1 MYFIR
6 GFFLRLK
13 KLSLKLRSKLYLSF
27 ILIIIISVMST
38 AFLFNSLNQINNNY
52 SELSNKE
59 VLKLNLANDL
69 KTYFSD
75 LSSTFN
81 EYLFN
86 PTSDIYTKYLSKS
99 SNLANSIS
107 EAKGNASSIEEGRI
121 FQSIDNTISSILIE
135 QAHMINLI
143 NTNQNSTKGVL
154 DGNYTTYENSFEG
167 NLSLFY
173 SYSASGYDLA
183 VKNNQTSSLIFF
195 SSILNF
201 ANNIRYFE
209 SSSSLSFYKI
219 LYSPLNASL
228 YDLQYV
234 NMIRNLSANINS
246 TITMISSNA
255 TTLLWLQGINTNF
268 LYIKAI
274 QEVLISESKTNSVS
288 VSNYYYG
295 DYSKNKNSF
304 NSYLDQYFQLA
315 NINFQTSN
323 LKINSMV
330 SSTLILI
337 LIFIILT
344 IFTGGIL
351 SFLLVK
357 SVTKPLNS
365 VLKISDSVAGGN
377 LNIDLD
383 ERNITNDEIGTL
395 YKSFLTMGNSLKRI
409 ITTMTETAEKIS
421 FSSGNLSA
429 FSEKIDSSSKEI
441 SSITQKI
448 SQDTQLQIE
457 QINSSIEITE
467 NLNKIFKEK
476 FKSIKSASQLIES
489 LTNQVNLL
497 SLNASIEAARAGEY
511 GKGFTVVAENI
522 RILADRSKNS
532 LGFVDTVIN
541 DLEKSLAQV
550 ILKIT
555 DSTNKLEKIVENIAN
570 EAKVANLS
578 TEFQTN
584 TINEIV
590 DSSMLL
596 AEESKNLK
604 VIVQQFKT

>member
-1 MYFIR
+1 MFFIR

-13 KLSLKLRSKLYLSF
+13 KVTLKLRSKLYLSF

-86 PTSDIYTKYLSKS
+86 PTPDIYTKYLSKS
-99 SNLANSIS
+99 SNLANAIS

-135 QAHMINLI
+135 QAHMINSI
-143 NTNQNSTKGVL
+143 NSYQNSTKSVL
-154 DGNYTTYENSFEG
+154 DGNYTTYQNSFEG

-219 LYSPLNASL
+219 LYNPLNASL
-228 YDLQYV
+228 YDFQYA
-234 NMIRNLSANINS
+234 NMISNLSLNINS
-246 TITMISSNA
+246 TITMISSNT
-255 TTLLWLQGINTNF
+255 TTLSWLQGINTNF
-268 LYIKAI
+268 LFIKAL

-295 DYSKNKNSF
+295 DYAKNKDSF

-315 NINFQTSN
+315 NKNFQTSN

-357 SVTKPLNS
+357 SLTKPLNS
-365 VLKISDSVAGGN
+365 VLKISESVAGGN

-395 YKSFLTMGNSLKRI
+395 YKSFLTMGNSLKSI

-421 FSSGNLSA
+421 FSSDNLSA
-429 FSEKIDSSSKEI
+429 FSEKINSSSKEI

-467 NLNKIFKEK
+467 NLNKIFNEK
-476 FKSIKSASQLIES
+476 FKSIRSASQLIES
-489 LTNQVNLL
+489 LTSQVNLL

-522 RILADRSKNS
+522 RILADRSKTS

-550 ILKIT
+550 ILRIT
-555 DSTNKLEKIVENIAN
+555 DSIKKLEKIVENIAN
-570 EAKVANLS
+570 EAKLANLS
-578 TEFQTN
+578 TDIQTN

-590 DSSMLL
+590 DSSTLL

-604 VIVQQFKT
+604 VAVLQFKT